1 VDGAGVSPVI
11 DVQFPLCGRTL
22 PRDHARALSH
32 ALRRAAPWLGGDGAA
47 YGVRPV
53 RLVAGTGAE
62 ALLSQRARLTLRV
75 ARAHGAALAALE
87 GADLEVGGHAVR
99 LGRPVVH
106 ELLAHSTL
114 YAAFVVSEHA
124 DEALDALGVQGRC
137 ICGRAQRLQGDDGPL
152 AGYSLMVDRLSTAD
166 SLTVQERG
174 LGPHRAFGC
183 GLFVPHRSAAA
194 LNALTA

>member
-1 VDGAGVSPVI
+1 MDSADVSPLV
-11 DVQFPLCGRTL
+11 DVQFPLRGRTL

-32 ALRRAAPWLGGDGAA
+32 ALRRAAPWLDRDGGA

-53 RLVAGTGAE
+53 GLVAGTGAQ

-87 GADLEVGGHAVR
+87 GADLDVDGHAVR

-114 YAAFVVSEHA
+114 YAAVVVSEHA
-124 DEALDALGVQGRC
+124 DEAAFLDVQGRC